1 MHMSFQ
7 RQPKE
12 VSPFVAARKIDEKI
26 SFTRNDHEVQ
36 GTIFKI
42 LEQSVIVEISTED
55 AKKINVPSNLTVVSH
70 KNYTIV

>member
-1 MHMSFQ
+1 MSFQ

-12 VSPFVAARKIDEKI
+12 VSDFVAARKIDEKI
-26 SFTRNDHEVQ
+26 SFTRNDCEVQ

-42 LEQSVIVEISTED
+42 LEHSVIVEISTED

-70 KNYTIV
+70 KNYTVV

>member
-1 MHMSFQ
+1 MSFQ

-12 VSPFVAARKIDEKI
+12 VSDFVAARKIDEKI

-70 KNYTIV
+70 KNYTVL

>member
-1 MHMSFQ
+1 MSFQ
-7 RQPKE
+7 RQPKD
-12 VSPFVAARKIDEKI
+12 VSPFVAERKIDEKI
-26 SFTRNDHEVQ
+26 SFIRNDHEVQ

-70 KNYTIV
+70 KNYTVL

>member
-1 MHMSFQ
+1 MSFQ
-7 RQPKE
+7 RQPKDI
-12 VSPFVAARKIDEKI
+12 SPFVAARKIDEKI
-26 SFTRNDHEVQ
+26 SFIRNDHEVQ

-70 KNYTIV
+70 KNYTVL

>member
-1 MHMSFQ
+1 MSFQ
-7 RQPKE
+7 RQPKD
-12 VSPFVAARKIDEKI
+12 VTPFVAARKIDEKI
-26 SFTRNDHEVQ
+26 SFTRNNHEVQ

-70 KNYTIV
+70 KHYKVI

>member
-1 MHMSFQ
+1 MSFQ

-12 VSPFVAARKIDEKI
+12 VSDFVAARAIDEKI
-26 SFTRNDHEVQ
+26 SFTRNDHEVK

-70 KNYTIV
+70 KNYTVL

>member
-1 MHMSFQ
+1 MSFQ
-7 RQPKE
+7 RQPKD
-12 VSPFVAARKIDEKI
+12 VTPFVAARKIDEKI
-26 SFTRNDHEVQ
+26 SFTRDNHEVQ

-70 KNYTIV
+70 KHYTVI